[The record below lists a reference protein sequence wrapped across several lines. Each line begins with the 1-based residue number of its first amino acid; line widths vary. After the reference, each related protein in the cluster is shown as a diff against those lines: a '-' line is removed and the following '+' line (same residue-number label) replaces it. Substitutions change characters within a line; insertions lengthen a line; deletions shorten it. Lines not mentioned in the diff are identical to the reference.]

1 MCKEKNDSTLPKRI
15 NRKAIQSKSSVK
27 LLRIRQIHKTREEDS
42 NTSFVRD
49 NAPSVLC
56 VHTYSCS
63 IYQEFEPWPDHALLW
78 PALGLGF
85 AVSYFEG
92 WHKILA
98 QGESRLASSHYS
110 NSKCFFSCK
119 CCLLCVQASRMSPVL
134 HPLGCTWWR
143 SHMSIMLAFWLLLL
157 LGTVKFFFWPRILM
171 SSASIHK
178 IVTGWHMN
186 L

>member
-78 PALGLGF
+78 PDLGLGF

-92 WHKILA
+92 
-98 QGESRLASSHYS
+98 
-110 NSKCFFSCK
+110 
-119 CCLLCVQASRMSPVL
+119 
-134 HPLGCTWWR
+134 
-143 SHMSIMLAFWLLLL
+143 
-157 LGTVKFFFWPRILM
+157 
-171 SSASIHK
+171 
-178 IVTGWHMN
+178 
-186 L
+186 